1 MINLVIMKYGQKVSV
16 NVVIK
21 REGIKR
27 LKMPK
32 IADWHSL

>member
-1 MINLVIMKYGQKVSV
+1 MVNLVVMKYGQKVSV

-27 LKMPK
+27 L
-32 IADWHSL
+32 INA

>member
-1 MINLVIMKYGQKVSV
+1 MVNLVVMKYGQKVSV

-27 LKMPK
+27 V
-32 IADWHSL
+32 INA